1 MTGSRGRPLAL
12 VIEDDLRYVRQLRA
26 DLPVGEFRAV
36 FAGTGARGLNE
47 ALSETP
53 DVVLLDLGLP
63 DVEALIVLRRLRKT
77 CDAPVIAM
85 TAREDDK
92 GIAGALDAGAD
103 DYLPKPF
110 DVDQLLARLRAVLWR
125 APGAVVGSP
134 PPFESDGLSID
145 FASAVVT
152 VGGRPVALSASEFR
166 LVRFLARNR
175 DRVFR
180 PAQLV
185 EEVWGPEYAGDRHL
199 ARVYVRRVRE
209 KVERDPGDPR
219 HLVTRPGV
227 GYMLRKHG

>member
-1 MTGSRGRPLAL
+1 MTGSSERPLVL

-26 DLPVGEFRAV
+26 ELTAGDFRAV

-47 ALSETP
+47 AESERP

-63 DVEALIVLRRLRKT
+63 DMEALIALRRLRET
-77 CDAPVIAM
+77 CDSPVIAM
-85 TAREDDK
+85 SAREDDE
-92 GIAGALDAGAD
+92 GIASVLDAGVD

-110 DVDQLLARLRAVLWR
+110 DLDQLLARLRAVLWR
-125 APGAVVGSP
+125 APGAEIGAP
-134 PPFESDGLSID
+134 PAYESDGLLID
-145 FASAVVT
+145 FAGAEVT
-152 VGGRPVALSASEFR
+152 VAGRPVALSASEFR
-166 LVRFLARNR
+166 VLRFLARNR

-199 ARVYVRRVRE
+199 ARVYVRRVRR
-209 KVERDPGDPR
+209 KIERDPGAPR
-219 HLVTRPGV
+219 HLVTKPGV

>member
-26 DLPVGEFRAV
+26 DLAVGEFRAV
-36 FAGTGARGLNE
+36 LAGTGARGLDE
-47 ALSETP
+47 AVTNTP

-63 DVEALIVLRRLRKT
+63 DVEALSVFGQLRELS
-77 CDAPVIAM
+77 DAPVVAM
-85 TAREDDK
+85 SAQEDEA
-92 GIAGALDAGAD
+92 GIAGALEAGVD

-125 APGAVVGSP
+125 APGAEVGAP
-134 PPFESDGLSID
+134 PPFESDGLSVD
-145 FASAVVT
+145 FAGAT
-152 VGGRPVALSASEFR
+152 VQVAGRPVALRASEFR

>member
-1 MTGSRGRPLAL
+1 MTGRGGRPLVL
-12 VIEDDLRYVRQLRA
+12 VIEDDLRYVRQLRGELA
-26 DLPVGEFRAV
+26 VGGFEAV
-36 FAGTGARGLNE
+36 FAGTGEQGLHE
-47 ALSETP
+47 VAIETP

-63 DVEALIVLRRLRKT
+63 DMEALRVFAQLGET

-85 TAREDDK
+85 SAREDDE
-92 GIAGALDAGAD
+92 GIAGALDAGVD

-110 DVDQLLARLRAVLWR
+110 DLDQLLARLRAVLWR
-125 APGAVVGSP
+125 APGAEVGAP
-134 PPFESDGLSID
+134 PPFESDGLTVV
-145 FASAVVT
+145 FAEAEVT
-152 VGGRPVALSASEFR
+152 VGGRPVALSAAEFR
-166 LVRFLARNR
+166 MLRFLARNR

-209 KVERDPGDPR
+209 KIEREPAAPR
-219 HLVTRPGV
+219 HLVTKAGI